1 VTAYL
6 ATHVVDVL
14 TGTTAT
20 DDYGDATDGATVA
33 AANVAVSIMERA
45 RRTSRYGT
53 DSPRTIR
60 ELAGRAPH
68 GTPVRQGDRLR
79 DTGSTAVWVVDGIT
93 QQSNPILTPDLVLEL
108 RRIDGT

>member
-1 VTAYL
+1 MTVFL

-20 DDYGDATDGATVA
+20 DDYGDATDGTTVA
-33 AANVAVSIMERA
+33 ASNVAVSIMERA
-45 RRTSRYGT
+45 RRASRYDT

-60 ELAGRAPH
+60 QLAGRAPH
-68 GTPVRQGDRLR
+68 GTPVKQGDRLR
-79 DTGSTAVWVVDGIT
+79 DTSSTAVWVVDGIT
-93 QQSNPILTPDLVLEL
+93 RPSNPILTPDLVLEL